1 MLNGTWSAKF
11 HNLTAS
17 LQMEILQINAMR
29 VNPLTASQFLQTMRA
44 VVAFGKSWFGTIAL
58 SCIVLFVLLL
68 ELRWIRALQR
78 TLARDRQAVH
88 QALVAIEH
96 GSPPQVWLS
105 MLDR

>member
-29 VNPLTASQFLQTMRA
+29 VNPLTASQFLQTMQA

-58 SCIVLFVLLL
+58 GCIVLFVLLL
-68 ELRWIRALQR
+68 ALRWIRALQH

-96 GSPPQVWLS
+96 ELTPS
-105 MLDR
+105 MA